1 MKNVIFD
8 LDGVLVDM
16 VEAHYVCFREAVYQL
31 TNHWVDHFYHAKYL
45 NGLPTKKKIEFLIEN
60 GKFKNADRLRICAL
74 KQALTIDYINEN
86 LKFDREK
93 YTTIRMLKENG
104 FQIGC
109 VTNSI
114 RLTTDLMLKNI
125 GIINLFDAIVTN
137 EDIKDPKPSPDG
149 YEKCIKIL
157 NASPDN
163 TIIVE
168 DSPVGVQAAKATK
181 CKVLVVK
188 NPKRVTY
195 KNILKG
201 YYASSESEACTPECQ
216 NA

>member
-31 TNHWVDHFYHAKYL
+31 TNHWVEHFYHAKYL

-60 GKFKNADRLRICAL
+60 GKFKHADRLRICAT
-74 KQALTIDYINEN
+74 KQALTIDYVNKN

-93 YTTIRMLKENG
+93 YTIIKSLKENG

-114 RLTTDLMLKNI
+114 KMTTELMLKNI
-125 GIINLFDAIVTN
+125 GIINLFDCIITN
-137 EDIKDPKPSPDG
+137 EDIKAPKPSPDG
-149 YEKCIKIL
+149 YNKCLKIL
-157 NASPDN
+157 GGTIDN

-168 DSPVGVQAAKATK
+168 DSPVGIQAAIASG
-181 CKVLVVK
+181 CKVLKVK
-188 NPKRVTY
+188 DPTAVTY
-195 KNILKG
+195 GNILKG
-201 YYASSESEACTPECQ
+201 FYADSESKACTS
-216 NA
+216 